1 MNSQV
6 RVTAPYSW
14 RVVSTSSS
22 GAEPE
27 RADDGVEPGGRVR
40 DEDEILG
47 SCADEAGERRT
58 SLGQQ
63 IVEAAT
69 EELGGVPLELALQLL
84 VAGEH
89 GRRAGSVAPVV
100 EVDDLRIEQKLHGAT
115 VSRCGATSGA

>member
-22 GAEPE
+22 GPEAE
-27 RADDGVEPGGRVR
+27 RADDSVEPGGRVR
-40 DEDEILG
+40 HEDEILRPR
-47 SCADEAGERRT
+47 ADEPGERGAR
-58 SLGQQ
+58 LGHQV
-63 IVEAAT
+63 VEAAT

-89 GRRAGSVAPVV
+89 RRRAGAVAPVV
-100 EVDDLRIEQKLHGAT
+100 EVDDLRIEQKLHAAT